1 MLEPPLLDA
10 LNTSHLSWWLLPM
23 ALFSGVLTSF
33 TPCVYPLLPI
43 TLASLTRYRTQAL
56 APLQYCLG
64 FAAVYALLGGVAAYS
79 GSLFGVVASNPWVQV
94 GFANLLMYLALV
106 NKGWLTFPRLPGPA
120 LQSSQGALL
129 MGMTSALVA
138 APCTSPVLGGLLLFV
153 ATSGQPIFGALLLF
167 SFALGMSILLLL
179 AGLSSQFVTRLPRSG
194 AWLNHVPTISA
205 LLLLI
210 MAQYF
215 LIQAGKSW
223 L

>member
-1 MLEPPLLDA
+1 MFEVPLLDA
-10 LNTSHLSWWLLPM
+10 LSTPHLSWWLLPL
-23 ALFSGVLTSF
+23 ALLSGVLTSF

-43 TLASLTRYRTQAL
+43 TLATMTKYRAQL

-64 FAAVYALLGGVAAYS
+64 FAAIYALLGGIAAWS
-79 GSLFGVVASNPWVQV
+79 GSLFGVVASNPWIQV
-94 GFANLLMYLALV
+94 AFANLLIYLALV
-106 NKGWLTFPRLPGPA
+106 NKGWLAFPRLPGLSFQATLSP
-120 LQSSQGALL
+120 LW
-129 MGMTSALVA
+129 MGMASALVA

-153 ATSGQPIFGALLLF
+153 ASSQHLVFGALLLF
-167 SFALGMSILLLL
+167 SFAVGMSTLLLV
-179 AGLSSQFVTRLPRSG
+179 AGLSSQLLNRLPRAGS
-194 AWLNHVPTISA
+194 WLNHISTVSA